1 MIVVIEMFVFD
12 VIIKYIRSISEF
24 RDVERLE
31 RRIDSRVL
39 REQIDRLLNQK
50 LNSIIAFS
58 AWTKKQQLHE
68 KIDIYENFI
77 QMKYF
82 DQLKEYSDNI
92 VISIKHNIRQILQ
105 NYLLLAA
112 NSEIEFAVLLSS
124 SSSLSSCLASVLRS
138 SSFKKIKIMFKS
150 KRLSLTVT
158 TIQNDELTCHA
169 IALRHEVNK
178 ITLRNRLQE
187 KRAMTDFS
195 KNRQLL
201 FDQKKKRSFS
211 K

>member
-1 MIVVIEMFVFD
+1 
-12 VIIKYIRSISEF
+12 
-24 RDVERLE
+24 
-31 RRIDSRVL
+31 
-39 REQIDRLLNQK
+39 
-50 LNSIIAFS
+50 
-58 AWTKKQQLHE
+58 
-68 KIDIYENFI
+68 
-77 QMKYF
+77 
-82 DQLKEYSDNI
+82 
-92 VISIKHNIRQILQ
+92 
-105 NYLLLAA
+105 
-112 NSEIEFAVLLSS
+112 
-124 SSSLSSCLASVLRS
+124 LSSCLASVLRS